1 MSSRKRSRS
10 GKSPR
15 WLFTLLGLGA
25 LTVLILLFAPML
37 VMSRVRGY
45 LQKEAFRGKMEQ
57 FFGVQLRGS
66 VTLAPL
72 RWTGDEVTTQD
83 AHATTA
89 SGWQAD
95 LNGLHL
101 ALDWNAFR
109 QSKWRIINTGMD
121 ALEVRYVV
129 PPLGGSSF
137 GAPPSGGSGNV
148 YEAPQTPEPSKV
160 GAPSSIP
167 AWLRSYLPSTTEVDG
182 VRVDDFS
189 LTYGPWKLN
198 ESKLRIAAW
207 QQGDHSIQAII
218 EGGIVETP
226 IQLPVQLVP
235 MKFNLTRAI
244 TRLSRDDLHL
254 SEAIVHWLGDSEITV
269 NGHIRPKEGSWKM
282 STHLVAIPLREV
294 MSDDWKLRLTG
305 LIQGDLDIEGSRSKA
320 PSVEGDVQLKNG
332 VLTAMPILDKL
343 ATYTGVERF
352 KRIILDIA
360 SAHVRGSG
368 ETRQFDKIIIQSN
381 GLVRIEGSLFIQG
394 GQVNGN
400 FMLGVTPETLKW
412 IPGAQKHVFTG
423 TNPQGPPGMLWTP
436 LRVTGTIDSP
446 REDLTDRLIG
456 GAGKALLNAPIEV
469 VTQGAELLLSPVLGK
484 DTAKKP
490 GDALK
495 GAADA
500 AGKAAEKSIDLLKGF
515 GGGLLGK

>member
-1 MSSRKRSRS
+1 MSAQTRRRSS
-10 GKSPR
+10 KTPR
-15 WLFTLLGLGA
+15 WLFALLGLGVIIV
-25 LTVLILLFAPML
+25 VLGLFAPMF
-37 VMSRVRGY
+37 VMSWVRGY

-57 FFGVQLRGS
+57 FFGSQLQGS

-72 RWTGDEVTTQD
+72 RWTGDEVTTQE
-83 AHATTA
+83 AHISTDK
-89 SGWQAD
+89 GWKAD

-109 QSKWRIINTGMD
+109 QSKWRVINTGMD
-121 ALEVRYVV
+121 ALSLSYVV
-129 PPLGGSSF
+129 PSSSNSAF
-137 GAPPSGGSGNV
+137 GAPPSGGSGKV
-148 YEAPQTPEPSKV
+148 HETLQTPEPPKA
-160 GAPSSIP
+160 GAPSTIP

-182 VRVDDFS
+182 VRIDDFS
-189 LTYGPWKLN
+189 LAYGPWKVN
-198 ESKLRIAAW
+198 ESKLRLGAW
-207 QQGDHSIQAII
+207 QQGEHSVQATI

-235 MKFNLTRAI
+235 MKFNLTRAT

-282 STHLVAIPLREV
+282 SAHLVAIPLREV

-305 LIQGDLDIEGSRSKA
+305 LIEGDLDIEGSRSKA
-320 PSVEGDVQLKNG
+320 PSVEGDVQLKKG

-343 ATYTGVERF
+343 ATYTGVDRF

-360 SAHVRGSG
+360 SAHVRGKG

-423 TNPQGPPGMLWTP
+423 ANPQGPPGMLWTP

-469 VTQGAELLLSPVLGK
+469 VTQGTELLLSPVLGK
-484 DTAKKP
+484 DAAKKP

-495 GAADA
+495 GATDA